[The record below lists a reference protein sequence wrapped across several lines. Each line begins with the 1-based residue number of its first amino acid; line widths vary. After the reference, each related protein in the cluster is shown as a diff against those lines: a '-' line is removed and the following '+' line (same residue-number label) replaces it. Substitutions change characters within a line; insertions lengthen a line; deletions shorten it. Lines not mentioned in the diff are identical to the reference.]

1 MIYVKI
7 FPCIEEGI
15 SYIGLIQKTTFNGL
29 TKGPRHTERSNN
41 IGYIMTTLDDKLIHY
56 NNVIEQKF
64 GLVPNLMYD
73 DTKDKTEEFK
83 IEMIFPELLVIED
96 NSDSDDDNNIN
107 EEIKMEEKR
116 LFFLLKLLKQV
127 KDLNFQNYIVKS
139 ELEKYKKTVEKI
151 NKDNQKNK
159 GVTESKFIFNSERNL
174 INKKP

>member
-1 MIYVKI
+1 
-7 FPCIEEGI
+7 
-15 SYIGLIQKTTFNGL
+15 
-29 TKGPRHTERSNN
+29 
-41 IGYIMTTLDDKLIHY
+41 MTTLDDKLIHY

-96 NSDSDDDNNIN
+96 NSDSDEENNIN

-127 KDLNFQNYIVKS
+127 KDLNFQNYILLLKV
-139 ELEKYKKTVEKI
+139 
-151 NKDNQKNK
+151 N
-159 GVTESKFIFNSERNL
+159 
-174 INKKP
+174 